1 MRARSGRSRRNSTT
15 SKSMLIKTTIPA
27 AFLLV
32 LGCGAAFAQVGP
44 TASPLGVTSP
54 LGIGPGS
61 AVPPVGVP
69 MGALELATP
78 GLSPPP
84 SNTNST
90 ACSTLGGASAL
101 FDGGG
106 TTGNASDTCAPTAAT
121 PTRLGAS
128 ASSPDAQGLPQPV
141 GRVGIPLG
149 ATELSPGG
157 LSPPPLILPPNL
169 PTPPLSP
176 RPGST
181 TSASSS
187 SSTSSSNSSTSILPS
202 SSSPST
208 GLPGPSPTGSSV
220 PSRPRR

>member
-1 MRARSGRSRRNSTT
+1 MGARSGRSRRNSTT

-27 AFLLV
+27 AFLLA

-44 TASPLGVTSP
+44 TASSPLGITSP

-90 ACSTLGGASAL
+90 ACSTVGGASTL

-106 TTGNASDTCAPTAAT
+106 STSNASDPCAPPATT

-149 ATELSPGG
+149 ASELSPGG

-176 RPGST
+176 MPGSAT

-187 SSTSSSNSSTSILPS
+187 SSTSSSNSSASILPS
-202 SSSPST
+202 SSAPST
-208 GLPGPSPTGSSV
+208 GLPGP
-220 PSRPRR
+220 

>member
-1 MRARSGRSRRNSTT
+1 MRARSGRSRRNSTM

-44 TASPLGVTSP
+44 TASPLGITSP

-90 ACSTLGGASAL
+90 ACSTVGAASAL

-106 TTGNASDTCAPTAAT
+106 NAGSGSSTGNALDACAPPAAT

-141 GRVGIPLG
+141 GRVGLPLG

-176 RPGST
+176 MPGSAT
-181 TSASSS
+181 TSALSS
-187 SSTSSSNSSTSILPS
+187 SSTSSSNSSASTLPS

-208 GLPGPSPTGSSV
+208 GLPGP
-220 PSRPRR
+220 